1 VNLNATIIAQMLI
14 FGLLVWA
21 TLKFVWPLVEG
32 PLQARNRRIAE
43 GLAAAEQ
50 GQRELAEAESKVTEL
65 VREAHTRALAI
76 EHQAQQQANETVE
89 AAKKTAQAEG
99 QRLLIAARDQ
109 IALETQKARDELR
122 GQVAALAV
130 AGATRII
137 GREINARDH
146 AELLQKLAAEV

>member
-14 FGLLVWA
+14 FGLLIWFTMKVVFPMFMNPA
-21 TLKFVWPLVEG
+21 AE
-32 PLQARNRRIAE
+32 RSRRIAE

-50 GQRELAEAESKVTEL
+50 AQRDLAEAEAKVTEI
-65 VREAHTRALAI
+65 VRDAHTRALAI

-89 AAKKTAQAEG
+89 AAKKTAQTEG

-109 IALETQKARDELR
+109 ITLETQKARDELR
-122 GQVAALAV
+122 GQVGALAV

>member
-1 VNLNATIIAQMLI
+1 MNLNATIIAQMLI
-14 FGLLVWA
+14 FGLLIWFTMKVVFPMFMNPA
-21 TLKFVWPLVEG
+21 AE
-32 PLQARNRRIAE
+32 RSRRIAE

-50 GQRELAEAESKVTEL
+50 AQRDLAEAEAKVTEI
-65 VREAHTRALAI
+65 VRDAHTRALAI

-89 AAKKTAQAEG
+89 AAKKTAQTEG

-109 IALETQKARDELR
+109 ITLETQKARDELR
-122 GQVAALAV
+122 GQVGALAV

>member
-14 FGLLVWA
+14 FGLLIWFTMKVVFPMFMNPA
-21 TLKFVWPLVEG
+21 AE
-32 PLQARNRRIAE
+32 RSRRIAE

-50 GQRELAEAESKVTEL
+50 AQRDLAEAEAKVTEI
-65 VREAHTRALAI
+65 VRDAHTRALAI

-89 AAKKTAQAEG
+89 AAKKTAQTEG

-109 IALETQKARDELR
+109 ITLETQKARDELR
-122 GQVAALAV
+122 GQVGALAV

-146 AELLQKLAAEV
+146 AELLEKLAAEV

>member
-21 TLKFVWPLVEG
+21 TLKFVWPMVDG

-50 GQRELAEAESKVTEL
+50 GQRELAEAESKVTEI

-130 AGATRII
+130 AGAARII

-146 AELLQKLAAEV
+146 AELLDKLAAEV

>member
-146 AELLQKLAAEV
+146 AELLEKLATEV

>member
-1 VNLNATIIAQMLI
+1 MNLNATIIAQMLI
-14 FGLLVWA
+14 FGLLVWFTMKVVFPMFMGPA
-21 TLKFVWPLVEG
+21 TE
-32 PLQARNRRIAE
+32 RSRRIAE

-50 GQRELAEAESKVTEL
+50 GQRDLAQAETRVTEI

-76 EHQAQQQANETVE
+76 EHQAQQQANEMVE

-99 QRLLIAARDQ
+99 QRLLVAARDQ
-109 IALETQKARDELR
+109 ISLETQKARDELR
-122 GQVAALAV
+122 GQVGALAV

-146 AELLQKLAAEV
+146 AELLEKLAAEV

>member
-14 FGLLVWA
+14 FGLLVWFTMKVVFPMFMNPA
-21 TLKFVWPLVEG
+21 AE
-32 PLQARNRRIAE
+32 RSRRIAE
-43 GLAAAEQ
+43 GLADAERA
-50 GQRELAEAESKVTEL
+50 QRDLAEAETKVTEI
-65 VREAHTRALAI
+65 VRDAHTKALAI

-99 QRLLIAARDQ
+99 QRLLGAARDQ
-109 IALETQKARDELR
+109 ISLETQKARDELR
-122 GQVAALAV
+122 GKVGALAV

-146 AELLQKLAAEV
+146 AELLEKLAAEV

>member
-14 FGLLVWA
+14 FGALVWV
-21 TLKFVWPLVEG
+21 TLKFVWPMVEG

-50 GQRELAEAESKVTEL
+50 GQRDLAQAETRVTEI

>member
-14 FGLLVWA
+14 FGLLVWI
-21 TLKFVWPLVEG
+21 TLKFVFPMFMG
-32 PLQARNRRIAE
+32 PATERSRRIAE

-65 VREAHTRALAI
+65 VREAHARALAI
-76 EHQAQQQANETVE
+76 EHQAQQQASEMVE

-99 QRLLIAARDQ
+99 QRLLIGAREQ
-109 IALETQKARDELR
+109 IALETQKARDGLR

>member
-21 TLKFVWPLVEG
+21 TLKFVWPMVEG

-146 AELLQKLAAEV
+146 AELLEKLAAEV

>member
-109 IALETQKARDELR
+109 ITLETQKARDELR

-146 AELLQKLAAEV
+146 AELLEKLAAEV